1 MPGRSMAV
9 ILIIPQKNKYNELT
23 SILLLELSV
32 WMYRAIKPPIIKK
45 YNWDGIKYFEVVKFN
60 FDVVL
65 NKKMM
70 LEEINPRNKDQRA
83 IGYSFNNINIKWL
96 SITILNKIP
105 KPKKE
110 RKFKL

>member
-45 YNWDGIKYFEVVKFN
+45 YNWDGIKYFEFVKFN

-70 LEEINPRNKDQRA
+70 LEEINPKNKDQRA